1 MAWKKIKVCTKP
13 SADTPYELWRADV
26 IAHMKTNYKDTGKWT
41 LESMTKSSD
50 NLVTTY
56 TIIFKDE
63 AAKNE
68 MASDSTI
75 AAERTRV
82 KTIHEANK
90 ITEEVTMNEEV

>member
-1 MAWKKIKVCTKP
+1 MTWKKIKVCTKP
-13 SADTPYELWRADV
+13 SADTPYELWSEDV
-26 IAHMKTNYKDTGKWT
+26 IAYMQTNYKDTGKWA
-41 LESMTKSSD
+41 LESMATSSD
-50 NLVTTY
+50 NLSITY
-56 TIIFKDE
+56 TIIYKDE

-75 AAERTRV
+75 ATEALRV